1 MSKMKKPKK
10 QLKTLSRLSAYLK
23 KEGSRLE
30 KLVARSG
37 EGSDSSLVDG
47 VVRRLAERRAVALA
61 DLGLIDAADEA
72 ARKASKLAHAAK
84 SSAKKSGKAASKK
97 AAKKAPKKP
106 AKAPA
111 KSSRKATAKPARK
124 AAAKKAAPARRRAVK
139 ATPAAEA

>member
-30 KLVARSG
+30 KLIARSG

-61 DLGLIDAADEA
+61 DLGLIEAADEA
-72 ARKASKLAHAAK
+72 ARKAAKLAQAEK

-97 AAKKAPKKP
+97 AAKKVPKP

>member
-1 MSKMKKPKK
+1 MKKPKK

-30 KLVARSG
+30 KLIARSG

-61 DLGLIDAADEA
+61 DLGLIEAADEA
-72 ARKASKLAHAAK
+72 ARKAAKLAQAEK

-97 AAKKAPKKP
+97 AAKKVPKP

>member
-61 DLGLIDAADEA
+61 DLGLIEAADEA
-72 ARKASKLAHAAK
+72 ARKAAKLAQAEK

-111 KSSRKATAKPARK
+111 KASRKATAKPARK